1 MNHIK
6 FQKNRV
12 EIEETLRRKK
22 NLLHKDQK
30 TLGLLSLNMFR
41 LKWRNKL
48 LTFKIDMSNDIRG
61 NLWNL
66 EKRNLT
72 FTTVF
77 P

>member
-12 EIEETLRRKK
+12 EIQETLRRKK

-41 LKWRNKL
+41 LK
-48 LTFKIDMSNDIRG
+48 
-61 NLWNL
+61 
-66 EKRNLT
+66 
-72 FTTVF
+72 
-77 P
+77 